1 LRGDESR
8 KPVLPDDDERVRL
21 DARRHGVVLARPLL
35 RAAGL
40 AAAGAGAFW
49 LGWPLTVGGALLL
62 AAAAV
67 VAVRAVWRWDR
78 TRVLVTDERIVV
90 VHGIVRRRSAA
101 VRLHGVG
108 AIELEQTL
116 PGRLL
121 GYGTL
126 AVGPLEVDYVPHA
139 RRVARLVQQLSA

>member
-1 LRGDESR
+1 
-8 KPVLPDDDERVRL
+8 VLPGPDEPIRL
-21 DARRHGVVLARPLL
+21 DARRHGVVLARPLA
-35 RAAGL
+35 RAVAL
-40 AAAGAGAFW
+40 AALAAGAFL
-49 LGWPLTVGGALLL
+49 LGWPVTVAGALLL
-62 AAAAV
+62 AAAAL
-67 VAVRAVWRWDR
+67 VALRAVWRWDR
-78 TRVLVTDERIVV
+78 TRVLVTDERLVV
-90 VHGIVRRRSAA
+90 VHGVVRRRSAA

-108 AIELEQTL
+108 AVELEQTL

>member
-1 LRGDESR
+1 
-8 KPVLPDDDERVRL
+8 VLPGPDEPIRL
-21 DARRHGVVLARPLL
+21 DARRHGVVLARPLA
-35 RAAGL
+35 RAALL
-40 AAAGAGAFW
+40 AALAAGAFL
-49 LGWPLTVGGALLL
+49 LGWPVTVAGALLL
-62 AAAAV
+62 AAAAL
-67 VAVRAVWRWDR
+67 VALRAVWRWDR
-78 TRVLVTDERIVV
+78 TRVLVTDERLVV
-90 VHGIVRRRSAA
+90 VHGVVRRRSAA